1 MAKLEI
7 KTYIA
12 DPGWGDKLKSSMA
25 IEFSKMSVGYTITVS
40 PDDAPYEVKEIT
52 DTSVTLTRGRDLEL
66 HTLKLGGA
74 EVQIDRFSPPSDHI
88 DWIYR
93 FTAQVVE

>member
-12 DPGWGDKLKSSMA
+12 SGWNDKLKSSIA
-25 IEFSKMSVGYTITVS
+25 IEFSKMSVGYAITVS

-52 DTSVTLTRGRDLEL
+52 DSSVTLTRGRGIEL
-66 HTLKLGGA
+66 HTLKLGDA
-74 EVQIDRFSPPSDHI
+74 EAQIDSFSPPGDHI
-88 DWIYR
+88 DWFYR